1 MADRQDVRF
10 TRTYDAPREL
20 VWRAWTEPDQLA
32 RWWGTT
38 GWSVEVDSIVAD
50 ARVGGAFRIKVVR
63 DDGGAEIVTSAVFRE
78 VSPPERLVMEEPAE
92 GNWHD
97 GAVNTL
103 TLTELDGGGTEM
115 DLHSVVTTTDE
126 MRSVMEGG
134 MTENL
139 RRLGE
144 YLAGEVAA

>member
-1 MADRQDVRF
+1 MAERQEVRF
-10 TRTYDAPREL
+10 TRIYDAPPEL

-38 GWSVEVDSIVAD
+38 GWSVEADTIVVD
-50 ARVGGAFRIKVVR
+50 AREGGAFRIKGVQ
-63 DDGGAEIVTSAVFRE
+63 DDGGAEMETVGVYRE
-78 VSPPERLVMEEPAE
+78 VSPPERLVFEEPAE

-103 TLTELDGGGTEM
+103 TLTELDDGRTQM
-115 DLHSVVTTTDE
+115 DIVTVVTTSDE
-126 MRSVMEGG
+126 MKSVMEGG
-134 MTENL
+134 MTVSFE
-139 RRLGE
+139 RLGE